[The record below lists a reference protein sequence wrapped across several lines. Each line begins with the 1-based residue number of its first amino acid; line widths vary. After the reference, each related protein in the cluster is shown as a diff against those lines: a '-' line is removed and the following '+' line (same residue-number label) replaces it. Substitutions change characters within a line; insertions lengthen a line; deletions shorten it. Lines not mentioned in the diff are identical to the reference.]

1 MTFICY
7 INSAIY
13 FSSLGFK
20 FDQQDLMS
28 MCVSQASQTIY
39 LMVMLD
45 NFIAPFSMT
54 LLLSCFFFFCFFVF
68 SVFKVFKFGN
78 DLFIV
83 YNTDFS
89 KFRSRSHI

>member
-54 LLLSCFFFFCFFVF
+54 LLLSCFFFVSLYFQ
-68 SVFKVFKFGN
+68 S
-78 DLFIV
+78 
-83 YNTDFS
+83 S
-89 KFRSRSHI
+89 KCSNLEMTCLLYIILISPSLDQEAIHK